1 MDDITMY
8 VEEENLHLV
17 NATNFED
24 PLHEELEIDENGI
37 RISKDETEG
46 EMFSSEN
53 EREGEVF
60 SSEKRGDVVFSR
72 EAPIMV
78 SDPRISGGCSCNAKK
93 LKSRMAAADF
103 ELRNKEN
110 NGVDKKLSRQDR
122 IELGRMFQG
131 AVSCHDWELAESLI
145 LLADPQTLNDALC
158 ISLDSIW
165 FLCTEQELLGIT
177 SLIKKIISNGAYDFT
192 RAALRTS
199 FLASCVSACQS
210 RTMSLADTVTIM
222 AQRLHERLQECNGDE
237 VLKAEAGAKVQKF
250 TEWALKCIGFHSRS
264 QGHRDRVSHS
274 SAVEIQLQLS
284 AFKTFLDLAGNQL
297 TGKDFTEA
305 FDAACFPLTLFS
317 SSFDPGW
324 ASGISANAV
333 QGLLGMLVEGGA
345 DNVNQCFLEASRFG
359 STELVR
365 ILLQIAQ
372 RNSLDVD
379 VDLALGFASHYCKIN
394 TMECL
399 VEEGNAIAF
408 LGPLMR
414 AAERGCMQVVQWFV
428 QRGCRDME
436 LCLAL
441 TAATSSSQI
450 EIAAFLL
457 PHVPHHV
464 LAALSIEILK
474 AAGERSGGSLD
485 GVAFLL
491 RSDFLRDP
499 SATYA
504 VADTIAKSDDEAV
517 APDLKTFLREH
528 WSEEA
533 FLNGLRYQQD
543 HYLNVLRILRL
554 RGQLVEAAKRLG
566 SEPVDEMSH
575 GRDLLLVLEHHLPPF
590 LLQKIVAQKN
600 SDTLPATSRVSVRD
614 RLEPR
619 GNNQGIDARS
629 DHNQSRAKPVQVL
642 GVRQEVDDVPVE
654 VRQVEDS
661 YHGRVCIHT
670 RERLSEGSGE
680 HIPREGRIP
689 RQTITARQY
698 LTQEHVEKCIKE
710 LFKAQI
716 QTAKG
721 IHNRLQKS
729 PIAQDLLNNEV
740 PTGFHTPKIQKYRR
754 TDPVARV
761 QEFQDT
767 LGLHS
772 ISNRILCRLFPTNL

>member
-1 MDDITMY
+1 MEGESIPVGRTG
-8 VEEENLHLV
+8 VLHLV
-17 NATNFED
+17 NETNPKDLQCAEMETD
-24 PLHEELEIDENGI
+24 DNGVGTPGDDGELFSCE
-37 RISKDETEG
+37 KDKG
-46 EMFSSEN
+46 SN
-53 EREGEVF
+53 
-60 SSEKRGDVVFSR
+60 VVFSR
-72 EAPIMV
+72 EAPLMGK
-78 SDPRISGGCSCNAKK
+78 DLRTSGGCSCSAKK
-93 LKSRMAAADF
+93 LKSRMSAADF
-103 ELRNKEN
+103 DLCKEK
-110 NGVDKKLSRQDR
+110 NGHDKKLSRQDR
-122 IELGRMFQG
+122 IELGRMFQS
-131 AVSCHDWELAESLI
+131 AVSSHDWEIAESLI

-165 FLCTEQELLGIT
+165 FLSTQQELHGIT
-177 SLIKKIISNGAYDFT
+177 GLIKKIIANGAYDFT

-222 AQRLHERLQECNGDE
+222 AQRLQERLQECHGDE

-250 TEWALKCIGFHSRS
+250 TEWALKCIGFYSRC
-264 QGHRDRVSHS
+264 QGNRDKVNQS

-324 ASGISANAV
+324 ASGISATAI

-379 VDLALGFASHYCKIN
+379 VDLALGFASHYCKIG

-441 TAATSSSQI
+441 TAATSSSQV
-450 EIAAFLL
+450 EIAAYLL
-457 PHVPHHV
+457 PYVPQHV

-491 RSDFLRDP
+491 HSNFLGDP
-499 SATYA
+499 AATYA
-504 VADTIAKSDDEAV
+504 VADSIARSEDEAV
-517 APDLKTFLREH
+517 APDLKAFLQEH
-528 WSEEA
+528 WSEAA
-533 FLNGLRYQQD
+533 FLDGLRHEQD
-543 HYLNVLRILRL
+543 HYVNVTRILKWGGSPLCLRDLPGPLKVAITYLPLYRECFAMGGCLFSQRL
-554 RGQLVEAAKRLG
+554 RGQLVEAARRLSG
-566 SEPVDEMSH
+566 RPVDEASQ
-575 GRDLLLVLEHHLPPF
+575 GRELLAVLEHHLPPF
-590 LLQKIVAQKN
+590 LLG
-600 SDTLPATSRVSVRD
+600 SPSV
-614 RLEPR
+614 
-619 GNNQGIDARS
+619 
-629 DHNQSRAKPVQVL
+629 V
-642 GVRQEVDDVPVE
+642 
-654 VRQVEDS
+654 
-661 YHGRVCIHT
+661 
-670 RERLSEGSGE
+670 
-680 HIPREGRIP
+680 
-689 RQTITARQY
+689 
-698 LTQEHVEKCIKE
+698 
-710 LFKAQI
+710 
-716 QTAKG
+716 
-721 IHNRLQKS
+721 
-729 PIAQDLLNNEV
+729 
-740 PTGFHTPKIQKYRR
+740 
-754 TDPVARV
+754 
-761 QEFQDT
+761 
-767 LGLHS
+767 
-772 ISNRILCRLFPTNL
+772 